1 MVHPPS
7 ISSLKC
13 LAGQLPQIGAA
24 ATGSP
29 PNPGQYLAFGDPDD
43 GLVPPSTHKVSAMLA
58 ATAVSGMPSSR
69 LIGTLFN
76 RKTAN

>member
-1 MVHPPS
+1 M
-7 ISSLKC
+7 
-13 LAGQLPQIGAA
+13 PQIGAA

-43 GLVPPSTHKVSAMLA
+43 GLVPPSTHNVSAMLA
-58 ATAVSGMPSSR
+58 ATAVGGTLSSR
-69 LIGTLFN
+69 LIGTILN